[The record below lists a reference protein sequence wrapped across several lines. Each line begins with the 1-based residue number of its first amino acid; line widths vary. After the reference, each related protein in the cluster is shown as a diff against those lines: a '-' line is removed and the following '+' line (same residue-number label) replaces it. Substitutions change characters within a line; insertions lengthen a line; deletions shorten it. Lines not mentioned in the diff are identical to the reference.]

1 MTELE
6 GGGQTAHPTPRS
18 APLAGVR
25 VLDLTNVLAGPFCCY
40 QLALMG
46 AEVIKVERP
55 GSGDLARQLG
65 ADPARNAAGMGIS
78 FLAQNAGK
86 SSVTL
91 DMKAEAGKTLLKRL
105 VRGADV
111 LVENFRPGVMD
122 RLGLGHEVLRSENP
136 RLIYCAIS
144 GFGQDGPWK
153 DNPAYDQIVQGM
165 SGVMSIT
172 GDEGSAPLRVGY
184 PLADTVGGMTAA
196 FAIASALN
204 ATPRGTFLDIS
215 MTEAVISTMGWVVS
229 NHLIGGVTP
238 GAHGNENTTSAPS
251 GTFATADQPINIAA
265 NRDEQWQALVR
276 HLGREAL
283 LDDPRFATREDR
295 KANRQVLRAELETV
309 LMTQPAAHWVAPL
322 NRLGVP
328 CGPVLSVPQAL
339 EAEQTRGRD
348 LIRRAALGNGEEIA
362 LLGSPVMTDGA
373 RPHADMPPPALGQDT
388 DRIWRDLGLSE
399 DELTRL
405 KQEGVI

>member
-1 MTELE
+1 MAIEPPH
-6 GGGQTAHPTPRS
+6 G
-18 APLAGVR
+18 PLAGVC

-65 ADPARNAAGMGIS
+65 ADQARNAAGMGVS

-91 DMKAEAGKTLLKRL
+91 DMKAPAGKDLLKRL
-105 VRGADV
+105 VKTADV

-122 RLGLGHEVLRSENP
+122 RLGLGYEVLRAENP
-136 RLIYCAIS
+136 ALIYCAIS

-153 DNPAYDQIVQGM
+153 DNPAYDQIVQGI

-172 GDEGSAPLRVGY
+172 GDDQSAPLRVGY

-196 FAIASALN
+196 FAIAAALN
-204 ATPRGTFLDIS
+204 ANPRGTCLDVS

-229 NHLIGGVTP
+229 NYLIGGVTP

-265 NRDEQWQALVR
+265 NRDEQWQALAR
-276 HLGREAL
+276 HLGLEAL
-283 LDDPRFATREDR
+283 LDDPRFLTREDR
-295 KANRQVLRAELETV
+295 KANRHALRAELEGV
-309 LMTQPAAHWVAPL
+309 LTTQPADHWVDPL

-328 CGPVLSVPQAL
+328 TGPVLSVPQVLDA
-339 EAEQTRGRD
+339 AQTRGRD
-348 LIRRAALGNGEEIA
+348 LIRKAHLKDGEA
-362 LLGSPVMTDGA
+362 VDLLGAPVLADGT
-373 RPHADMPPPALGQDT
+373 RSHADRPPPALGQDN
-388 DRIWRDLGLSE
+388 DRIWRDLGL
-399 DELTRL
+399 DEGELAKL